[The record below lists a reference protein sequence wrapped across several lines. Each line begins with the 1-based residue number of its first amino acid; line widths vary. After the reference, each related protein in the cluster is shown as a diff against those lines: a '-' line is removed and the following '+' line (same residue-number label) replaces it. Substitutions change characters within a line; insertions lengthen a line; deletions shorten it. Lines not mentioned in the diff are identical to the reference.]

1 MAKKLMSDI
10 LKKFRM
16 NTDNNKETE
25 KDDLLES
32 KNTEETQNTGND
44 EEKSSSGDNVTAE
57 LESQV
62 AELKDK
68 YLRLFAEFENYKK
81 RTSREKLE
89 MISTAAE
96 RTIVSFLPV
105 LDDFERAKAVSE
117 SENSTEPFS
126 EGVTLVFSKFVQ
138 ALKNQGLKE
147 IEIVDGI
154 FDSNYQEA
162 ITEIPAPTPD
172 MSGKV
177 IDVVEKGYFLNDKVI
192 RYAKVV
198 VGK

>member
-16 NTDNNKETE
+16 NTDNSKESTE
-25 KDDLLES
+25 KDDLLEN
-32 KNTEETQNTGND
+32 KNAEEKNDIEESPSENNPTEE
-44 EEKSSSGDNVTAE
+44 
-57 LESQV
+57 LENQLL
-62 AELKDK
+62 ELKDK

-89 MISTAAE
+89 MITTAAE
-96 RTIVSFLPV
+96 RTLVSFLPV
-105 LDDFERAKAVSE
+105 LDDFERAKIASE
-117 SENSTEPFS
+117 AENSTEPFS
-126 EGVTLVFSKFVQ
+126 DGVNLVFNKFAQ
-138 ALKNQGLKE
+138 ALKQQGLKE
-147 IEIVDGI
+147 IEVIDGV

-162 ITEIPAPTPD
+162 ITEIPAPTPEL
-172 MSGKV
+172 SGKV

>member
-1 MAKKLMSDI
+1 MAKKLMNDI

-16 NTDNNKETE
+16 NTDNNKESIE
-25 KDDLLES
+25 KDDLLEN
-32 KNTEETQNTGND
+32 KNAEETQETEET
-44 EEKSSSGDNVTAE
+44 TAE
-57 LESQV
+57 NDPVADLENQV
-62 AELKDK
+62 LELKDK

-105 LDDFERAKAVSE
+105 LDDFERAKTASE
-117 SENSTEPFS
+117 AENSTEPFS
-126 EGVTLVFSKFVQ
+126 EGVALVFNKFSQ
-138 ALKNQGLKE
+138 ALKQQGLKE
-147 IEIVDGI
+147 VEIVDGI

-162 ITEIPAPTPD
+162 ITEIPAPTPEL
-172 MSGKV
+172 SGKV